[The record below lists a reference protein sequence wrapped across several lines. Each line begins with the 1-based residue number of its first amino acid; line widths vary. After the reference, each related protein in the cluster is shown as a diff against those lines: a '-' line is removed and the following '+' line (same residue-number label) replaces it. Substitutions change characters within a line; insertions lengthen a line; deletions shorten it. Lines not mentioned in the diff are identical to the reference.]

1 MVSPGF
7 TGGELATT
15 LTLNVVETHAGKA
28 SQAVAET
35 DVVPTVFM
43 TKAADDKVYVPDVYI
58 KSKRCRSSNRDS

>member
-43 TKAADDKVYVPDVYI
+43 TKAADDKVYVPDV
-58 KSKRCRSSNRDS
+58 